1 MKLDNMQHLDDEQ
14 LIQAVVDAA
23 DLPDSLQTHLTECS
37 QCLAGKNSFELEM
50 TKLSQKAAQF
60 APKPQRR
67 IILPAPKTKNPFS
80 NLLDW
85 RNLIAAAATVTA
97 VFILVWGTNMVRNRS
112 EYGTQNL
119 TAEMVEAER
128 LMTEVNTLVD
138 NALPPF
144 YLEISGEKTADY
156 DEEFYQFL
164 IPTVEDKALTSNR
177 GKKGTSLC

>member
-67 IILPAPKTKNPFS
+67 IILPAQKTKNPFS

-119 TAEMVEAER
+119 TAEMMEAER

-138 NALPPF
+138 NALPAF
-144 YLEISGEKTADY
+144 YLEISGEKNADY